1 MKNFKKRKLDEA
13 RRSEPSLYSGE
24 EGGEREASDERE
36 HEAGGPHHS
45 EEEAEAA
52 RGGVHRPAAGAKK
65 MTAQEKTKLYWDI
78 IRRGRRESHRRRKA
92 KGKARK
98 EKRETKTR
106 VLAQVAASSGSK
118 RAKKALKDSTEYHRL
133 GSVLAEALRVKN
145 EEPRSSNAY
154 VRKLAE
160 SRYGREQNKFRR
172 NPTTAESG
180 DATVRG
186 IKKRRSRAEQKAN
199 DDKKK
204 KDIALA
210 SVAAGSGSKKAAA
223 DLKRLQKD
231 D

>member
-1 MKNFKKRKLDEA
+1 MKNFKKRKLNEA
-13 RRSEPSLYSGE
+13 KRSHPSLYSRE
-24 EGGEREASDERE
+24 EPESVASDERE
-36 HEAGGPHHS
+36 REAGGPHHS
-45 EEEAEAA
+45 EKDAEAA
-52 RGGVHRPAAGAKK
+52 RGGDYPDKK
-65 MTAQEKTKLYWDI
+65 FWDEA
-78 IRRGRRESHRRRKA
+78 RLKRNLKRATTRKRRKLQGS
-92 KGKARK
+92 KPGTRK
-98 EKRETKTR
+98 R

-133 GSVLAEALRVKN
+133 GYVLAEALRVED

-160 SRYGREQNKFRR
+160 SRYGREPNKFRR
-172 NPTTAESG
+172 NPTTAESR

-223 DLKRLQKD
+223 NLKRLQKD
-231 D
+231 DK